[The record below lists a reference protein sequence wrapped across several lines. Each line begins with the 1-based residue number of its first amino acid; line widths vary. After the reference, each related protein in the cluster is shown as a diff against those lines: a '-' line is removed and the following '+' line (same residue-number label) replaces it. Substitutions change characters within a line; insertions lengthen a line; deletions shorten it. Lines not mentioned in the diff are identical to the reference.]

1 MCFSYNVDKVTL
13 VDLSHLFYSHTG
25 VKWVILPSQY
35 SDEEYF
41 NQTGNQHYTI
51 VLTFSLFFFYM
62 LMIKYS
68 DTQAESVISM
78 ATLFTYCDMKT
89 ERQVSDQ

>member
-51 VLTFSLFFFYM
+51 VLTFSLFFFLHANDKVLRHTGRECNQHGYIIH
-62 LMIKYS
+62 L
-68 DTQAESVISM
+68 
-78 ATLFTYCDMKT
+78 L
-89 ERQVSDQ
+89 